1 MPITREDVASANRG
15 DRFSDRTGMGWEIL
29 DKWSG
34 AGGAFCF
41 ELYFPNYKPVRVS
54 YNEGV
59 FRIVGEIPFALDD
72 LNHPAAKFEKKI

>member
-1 MPITREDVASANRG
+1 MPITSNDVVRARVG
-15 DRFSDRTGMGWEIL
+15 DRFLDKTKLPWEIL

-41 ELYFPNYKPVRVS
+41 ELYFSNYRPIRVS
-54 YNEGV
+54 YNEGM
-59 FRIVGEIPFALDD
+59 FRMVGETPIALDD